1 MPVAFTTNS
10 IAPARESFS
19 PFSVSCI
26 AEIADGVAAFPTP
39 RRLDAS
45 FNEMYCFATSDT
57 LPYKKLLT
65 GFRQR
70 DSFSTRRHCSATLK
84 MPIHR
89 QYTPQSPNAVVSAC
103 AELSTHT
110 ESTLSGLTKVRKD
123 MASIV
128 VTVHTIFILY
138 CS

>member
-1 MPVAFTTNS
+1 FGSRMSAGEREPKEARKPITVVGTNCMPVAFTTNS

-70 DSFSTRRHCSATLK
+70 DSFSTRRHCSTTLK

-89 QYTPQSPNAVVSAC
+89 QYTPHSPNAVV
-103 AELSTHT
+103 
-110 ESTLSGLTKVRKD
+110 
-123 MASIV
+123 
-128 VTVHTIFILY
+128 
-138 CS
+138 